1 MIHTHFNQWR
11 FQLNLIKIQRKLTAR
26 FQHHR
31 VSMIFMNWK
40 ASSQDLMTVRNKA
53 KHFYDQRCERIKAYH
68 FVLWERLYQHE
79 QSKKTHVAHWVM
91 KKNQKECLLF
101 IDKWRCF
108 VSQRKQYD
116 AQHALL
122 RKGLQIFQ
130 YHHPLFVFFIEL
142 SAFHPF
148 IIQ

>member
-108 VSQRKQYD
+108 VSQRKQYMT
-116 AQHALL
+116 H
-122 RKGLQIFQ
+122 RFCI
-130 YHHPLFVFFIEL
+130 LFMSCQCHFA
-142 SAFHPF
+142 S
-148 IIQ
+148 